1 MSRPN
6 SPAPPEPPGDRHY
19 RQIVAS
25 AIDYAIITFADDGC
39 VTSWNRGAES
49 VLGWTS
55 QEMRGQTIRRIF
67 TPEDV
72 ADGVVER
79 ELQQA
84 RLRASSIDDR
94 WHLRKDGT
102 RFWASGETMPLL
114 DDEDRA
120 HGFVKIMR
128 DLTLVQQHTRDLEF
142 MARASEC
149 LASAAAETD
158 MLQRLADIAVEHYA
172 QLCVID
178 LGEGS
183 SPLRRVALACR
194 DPQWRAKFAGLDPQD
209 PVHPGLLDGL
219 PLRVA
224 QGHAELVADMQS
236 TALERLVPMPQRR
249 QELLDLGLRSCMVIP
264 LMAHGERLGVICLAC
279 GDTERRYTED
289 DLALAADLA
298 RRAALA
304 VQNIRLLQALR
315 EADRT
320 KDVFLA
326 TLAHEL
332 RNPLAPIANG
342 LSIIQ
347 RVPGDR
353 ARVEQV
359 IAMIGRQVQQL
370 TRLVDDLLDVSRIA
384 TGKLEI
390 KPEVASLA
398 SIIGAA
404 VEMSRPHIEA
414 AHHQLVLSVSPEPT
428 LVRADPARLAQV
440 FTNILNNAAKYT
452 PRGGRIEVAVQAQ
465 GEELQVRVR
474 DNGAGIEPTMLRQ
487 VFGLFTQIPQ
497 QDERPG
503 AGLGI
508 GLSLVDGLV
517 RLHGG
522 RVEAHSA
529 GLGQGS
535 EFIVH
540 LPRHVQAGE
549 VAAAGPGEDP
559 REAPRPAQR
568 VLVVDDNTDAA
579 ATVADLL
586 AMSGSEV
593 EVVHDG
599 RSAVDHTARFH
610 PDIVLLDIGLP
621 DISGYEAARRI
632 RRLQGVRQPT
642 LIALTG
648 WGHQD
653 DKQQATDAGFD
664 QHWTKPVDPQRLLAL
679 SRPGAWASERGRQ
692 ARGLG

>member
-1 MSRPN
+1 MSRPD
-6 SPAPPEPPGDRHY
+6 SPAPPEPPDDRHY

-25 AIDYAIITFADDGC
+25 AIDFAIITFTEDGC
-39 VTSWNRGAES
+39 ITSWNRGAES
-49 VLGWTS
+49 VLGWTA
-55 QEMRGQTIRRIF
+55 QDMRGENIGRIF

-72 ADGVVER
+72 AAGVVVR

-84 RLRASSIDDR
+84 RLRACALDDR

-114 DDEDRA
+114 DDEGRA

-128 DLTLVQQHTRDLEF
+128 DLTQLQQHTRDLEF

-149 LASAAAETD
+149 FASAADEAG
-158 MLQRLADIAVEHYA
+158 MLQRLADTAVEHFSE
-172 QLCVID
+172 LCVID
-178 LGEGS
+178 LGEGGA
-183 SPLRRVALACR
+183 PLRRAAQACR
-194 DPQWRAKFAGLDPQD
+194 DPQWRAQFPGPNLHDPA
-209 PVHPGLLDGL
+209 HPGLLDGL

-224 QGHAELVADMQS
+224 QGRAQLVADMQS
-236 TALERLVPMPQRR
+236 PALERLVPSPQRR
-249 QELLDLGLRSCMVIP
+249 QELLDLGLRSCMAVP
-264 LMAHGERLGVICLAC
+264 LMAHGERLGVICLAR
-279 GDTERRYTED
+279 GATGRRYTED

-304 VQNIRLLQALR
+304 LQNTRLLEALR

-347 RVPGDR
+347 RVPADR
-353 ARVEQV
+353 IRVVQV
-359 IAMIGRQVQQL
+359 SAMIGRQLQQL

-384 TGKLEI
+384 TGKLQI

-398 SIIGAA
+398 SIIAAA

-414 AHHQLVLSVSPEPT
+414 AHHHLVLSVTHEST

-474 DNGAGIEPTMLRQ
+474 DNGTGIEPRMLRQ

-522 RVEAHSA
+522 HVEAHSA

-540 LPRHVQAGE
+540 LPRHIQAGE
-549 VAAAGPGEDP
+549 AVIAGPGADLH
-559 REAPRPAQR
+559 EATHPPQR

-586 AMSGSEV
+586 VMSGSEV

-599 RSAVDHTARFH
+599 RSAVDHTARFR
-610 PDIVLLDIGLP
+610 PDVVLLDIGLP

-648 WGHQD
+648 WGQQD
-653 DKQQATDAGFD
+653 DKQQASEAGFD

-679 SRPGAWASERGRQ
+679 SRTGA
-692 ARGLG
+692 